1 MKKLIML
8 ILMMVSVYGSQ
19 LDITITD
26 KKVAELICLNKGGIK
41 ELDVG
46 GYVTCNNGFVGD
58 ESALLEYTSMN
69 PINETLMNIEGF
81 QYVCADDSNTVWAID
96 NSDGASYRVTWVGLS
111 NVEEFLKCD
120 DFPIYKNIYIVN
132 EED

>member
-8 ILMMVSVYGSQ
+8 IVMMVGVYGSQ
-19 LDITITD
+19 LDITTTD
-26 KKVAELICLNKGGIK
+26 KKIAELICLNKGGVK
-41 ELDVG
+41 VLEVG

-58 ESALLEYTSMN
+58 ESALLEYNTNTSS
-69 PINETLMNIEGF
+69 ELLATVEGF
-81 QYVCADDSNTVWAID
+81 NYVCVDDTNTIWAID

-120 DFPIYKNIYIVN
+120 DFQIYKNIYIVN